1 MQVRVFSNN
10 EHVRALSGGDVWAIV
25 GWSGDLLPLAART
38 PAVQIVCP
46 ASGTALWADL
56 WAVPSQACH
65 RSLGKGRDVCVL
77 SLLSSAMHLPDLVCP
92 ASGTALWAD
101 VWAVPSQACHGS
113 LGKGR
118 LHAQLCCHHRQ

>member
-1 MQVRVFSNN
+1 MRAVGIQVRVFSNN

-38 PAVQIVCP
+38 PAVQVVCP

-65 RSLGKGRDVCVL
+65 GPQGKGQPDVLPRFERQGGSWRGVPAACNSTL
-77 SLLSSAMHLPDLVCP
+77 SDEPPLS
-92 ASGTALWAD
+92 
-101 VWAVPSQACHGS
+101 
-113 LGKGR
+113 
-118 LHAQLCCHHRQ
+118 QLNFP

>member
-1 MQVRVFSNN
+1 MFSNN

-65 RSLGKGRDVCVL
+65 GPHGKGQPDSPHCAVKLFSGEVPHAANNIL
-77 SLLSSAMHLPDLVCP
+77 SDE
-92 ASGTALWAD
+92 
-101 VWAVPSQACHGS
+101 
-113 LGKGR
+113 
-118 LHAQLCCHHRQ
+118 LHQFP